1 MHRHASLMM
10 WLIRA
15 TLMITTLP
23 ILAGCTTMIATSGI
37 SGSHEIPTE
46 LSRKEVHER
55 FGSPASSGTTAAGRR
70 TESFSIRQRLVA
82 AKSVS
87 DFYSVCNQGRQDCHP
102 GIVALYET
110 VGFPIVVVISEM
122 KKLV

>member
-1 MHRHASLMM
+1 
-10 WLIRA
+10 
-15 TLMITTLP
+15 MIIKFRTPGNIAMLTVAMLVVLP
-23 ILAGCTTMIATSGI
+23 GCSVMIAKSGI
-37 SGSHEIPTE
+37 SGLGEIPTG
-46 LSRKEVHER
+46 LSRKEVQER